1 MRSRGWCRGGSGAG
15 ARWRTTRSGASWQ
28 AARSSHGP
36 PSFGAGAFQRSCCQ
50 ATTRESASGASS
62 RRRSAT
68 RRALSG
74 TDINPLGDIEMNVI
88 QQLEKE
94 QQKAKVPAL
103 RAGDTVKVHAKVVE
117 GTRERIQVFEGIV
130 IRVTGGGL
138 RQNFTVRRVTHGVG
152 VERTF
157 LVHSPRIDRI
167 DVLRHGDVRQG
178 RLYYL
183 RGKVGKG
190 ARIRERR
197 GAVAAVAEEA
207 EGEEPEATEGTEQGQ
222 EK

>member
-1 MRSRGWCRGGSGAG
+1 
-15 ARWRTTRSGASWQ
+15 
-28 AARSSHGP
+28 
-36 PSFGAGAFQRSCCQ
+36 
-50 ATTRESASGASS
+50 
-62 RRRSAT
+62 
-68 RRALSG
+68 
-74 TDINPLGDIEMNVI
+74 MNVI

-94 QQKAKVPAL
+94 QQKEKVPAL

-117 GTRERIQVFEGIV
+117 GTRERIQVFEGTV

-138 RQNFTVRRVTHGVG
+138 RRNFTVRRVTHGVG

-157 LVHSPRIDRI
+157 MVHSPRIDKI

-183 RGKVGKG
+183 RGKVGRD

-197 GAVAAVAEEA
+197 RLVAQQPEDEEPDEGPAAEA
-207 EGEEPEATEGTEQGQ
+207 AEPEAETQ
-222 EK
+222 EA